1 MLSLFPELLDWSW
14 YTPLLFRGFLVAYL
28 LTFVFTLLRKH
39 HTGERK
45 IADIGFGLL
54 LSLLALMLLFGV
66 YTQLAGAIGFSLATI
81 ALFFQKRYKKEL
93 KESGWF
99 YALVALVS
107 LSFVFLGAGPYA
119 FDIPL

>member
-14 YTPLLFRGFLVAYL
+14 YTPLLFRGFFVVYL
-28 LTFVFTLLRKH
+28 LIFTLTLLRKH
-39 HTGERK
+39 HIGERK
-45 IADIGFGLL
+45 LADMGFGLL
-54 LSLLALMLLFGV
+54 LVILALMFLFGV
-66 YTQLAGAIGFSLATI
+66 YVQIAGAIGFSLAIT
-81 ALFFQKRYKKEL
+81 ALFFRHRYKKEL

-99 YALVALVS
+99 YVLAALTS

>member
-14 YTPLLFRGFLVAYL
+14 YTPLLFRGFLVIYL
-28 LTFVFTLLRKH
+28 FTFAITLLRKH
-39 HTGERK
+39 HTGNEK
-45 IADIGFGLL
+45 LADIGFSLFL
-54 LSLLALMLLFGV
+54 TLLALIYLLGIYIQV
-66 YTQLAGAIGFSLATI
+66 GGAVGFSIAMT
-81 ALFFQKRYKKEL
+81 ALFFRRHHKKEL

-99 YALVALVS
+99 YLLVALVS